1 MLTLAK
7 KAERY
12 FRDYVRGGGKENR
25 KKQVSRIIEFL
36 DWVESNQKV
45 ISLHELGKRH
55 VIAFWRSHRDF
66 SEETAYK
73 YWLGIAKLW
82 QWLNKHEEPPVPRK
96 AHNGETQKPIRNTTV
111 FNEIPVVIKAAR
123 ESQNITIEQLANR
136 SGCEVCLITDIE
148 NGGKEIPL
156 STILHLFEILGVEI
170 SLHLNPIIPNR
181 NY

>member
-36 DWVESNQKV
+36 DWIESNEKV

-55 VIAFWRSHRDF
+55 VIEFWKSHRYF

-82 QWLNKHEEPPVPRK
+82 QWLDKHEEPPAPRK
-96 AHNGETQKPIRNTTV
+96 VHVMETQKSSPNTDRLK
-111 FNEIPVVIKAAR
+111 EIPAAIKAAR
-123 ESQNITIEQLANR
+123 ERQNLTVNQLANK
-136 SGCEVCLITDIE
+136 SGYEATLITDIE
-148 NGGKEIPL
+148 NGGTDIPV
-156 STILHLFEILGVEI
+156 SIILHLFKILGIEI
-170 SLHLNPIIPNR
+170 SLRLISNKD
-181 NY
+181 Y